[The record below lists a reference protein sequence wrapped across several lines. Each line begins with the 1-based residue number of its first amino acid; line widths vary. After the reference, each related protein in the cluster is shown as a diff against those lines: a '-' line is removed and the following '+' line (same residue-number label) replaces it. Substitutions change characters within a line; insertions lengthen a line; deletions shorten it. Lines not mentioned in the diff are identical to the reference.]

1 MNAPWLR
8 GAPPQIQI
16 METRRCIM
24 EYKNS
29 FVCYESVYR
38 QFERLT
44 RRGKQQEANAFI
56 NAVMRYGLYGEKPD
70 EESEIW
76 DFGFDGIIATISS
89 AKERYKQKFNIPKEE
104 LSALL
109 VSGRTQQQIADHYGC
124 SVDTIQRRLKD
135 YGLNSST
142 AKNTA
147 KQAAPHGT
155 AENTAKGRTQLN
167 VNDNEN
173 RKAKENGSGNTATP
187 PLLDF

>member
-1 MNAPWLR
+1 
-8 GAPPQIQI
+8 
-16 METRRCIM
+16 M

-56 NAVMRYGLYGEKPD
+56 DAVMRYGLYCEKPN

-89 AKERYKQKFNIPKEE
+89 AKEKYHQKINIPEEE
-104 LSALL
+104 LSAMLI
-109 VSGRTQQQIADHYGC
+109 SGKTQQQIAEYYHC
-124 SVDTIQRRLKD
+124 SVDTIQRRMKQ
-135 YGLNSST
+135 YGLSRST

-147 KQAAPHGT
+147 TQAAPHST
-155 AENTAKGRTQLN
+155 AEHTARGRTQLN

-173 RKAKENGSGNTATP
+173 RKEKENGSGNAATP
-187 PLLDF
+187 PPLGF

>member
-1 MNAPWLR
+1 
-8 GAPPQIQI
+8 
-16 METRRCIM
+16 M

-44 RRGKQQEANAFI
+44 RHGKLQEAILFI

-89 AKERYKQKFNIPKEE
+89 AKDRYKQKFNIPKEE
-104 LSALL
+104 LSSLL

-135 YGLNSST
+135 YGLNGST

-155 AENTAKGRTQLN
+155 ADFTAKGRTQLN
-167 VNDNEN
+167 VNDNDNE
-173 RKAKENGSGNTATP
+173 KEKENGSGNPATP
-187 PLLDF
+187 PLLGF

>member
-1 MNAPWLR
+1 
-8 GAPPQIQI
+8 
-16 METRRCIM
+16 M

-56 NAVMRYGLYGEKPD
+56 AAVMRYGLYGEKPD

-155 AENTAKGRTQLN
+155 AEITANGRTQLN

-173 RKAKENGSGNTATP
+173 SKEKENGSGNNATP
-187 PLLDF
+187 PPLGF